1 MTRQQTAPQQLPQI
15 EIDEQELK
23 ELAKPKPPAG
33 LTFKTLLKF
42 VSLDICRGFNKHD
55 TKNEA
60 EPITGARINCATFP
74 DWLCVIDIDIKKDEK
89 TKKPREDAREF
100 VARLYSDKLKNLA
113 APIIKTPSG
122 GLHIYT
128 QKTAQNLSKTEI
140 KKFKTAFF
148 DVDIF
153 YKTNT
158 DRHIVIPPTEIR
170 TAAGYFKKYEILQ
183 DREITATE
191 SAALELLGLENPP
204 GFEATAEKNAEC
216 SSVSENENAQTLEQ
230 LTQNPGTVFFLNCW
244 IESKVRI
251 HNWCD
256 YSENERKELSLHSLF
271 SRVRYVYLRE
281 CEIYKK
287 AADFSKLYAHLLAVK
302 SRLNLTENAARSF
315 VYRMKYNEK
324 TEISTP
330 ARFLVFPALLL
341 EFSGWSEYSGK
352 YKEFIKTH
360 EKLRPIFEQI
370 PEKIKLPEK
379 IEFIELQKFGSA
391 NLSEIIKTD
400 FNDVFVC
407 LSALSSCVRMDRR
420 SGDWFVS
427 ECGEV
432 WTWRDSRMRKELIHI
447 KTRFTEK
454 RKNLNLWE
462 ILTKYHHL
470 IESNGVKFY
479 SEKVEEIS
487 LFRGYKI
494 KPEKNEDLSAFF
506 VQFVK
511 DLTASEN
518 DDIYAE
524 LLNWAAF
531 ICQNPAGMTGT
542 VPILTG
548 KQGCGKSTLAN
559 VFFKLFAPYSEK
571 LNTLASISSQFT
583 GNLEGKKFIQIEE
596 IENVS
601 EFSSNIENKL
611 KGYIT
616 DDTICIEKK
625 GLERYTAENVA
636 NFIGTSNYASPVRI
650 SANNRRFWIVKCSG
664 ENIGKND
671 YWRKIHETF
680 ERPEF
685 LPAVMWFLMHLDLSE
700 YNPHKLPQTVGNE
713 LINETHEDR
722 AAFLLWQHLEE
733 FEQIKGFYVLEKSK
747 IENTRENNK
756 ILNFS
761 EICGIERRMINGRRA
776 FWIIMTAENFEK
788 LRHYRG

>member
-1 MTRQQTAPQQLPQI
+1 MTKQQNAPQHLQELTEI
-15 EIDEQELK
+15 EIEEQELT
-23 ELAKPKPPAG
+23 EMAKIKITPKP
-33 LTFKTLLKF
+33 LTFKTLLNV
-42 VSLDICRGFNKHD
+42 VSLDICRRFEKFD
-55 TKNEA
+55 TKNEND
-60 EPITGARINCATFP
+60 PITGSRINTATFP
-74 DWLCVIDIDIKKDEK
+74 DWLCVIDIDIKKEEK
-89 TKKPREDAREF
+89 TKKPQPAALDF
-100 VARLYSDKLKNLA
+100 VARLYSEKLKDLA

-128 QKTAQNLSKTEI
+128 RRSSQNMKEKTEI
-140 KKFKTAFF
+140 KKFKTVFF
-148 DVDIF
+148 DVDVF
-153 YKTNT
+153 YRTEKSG
-158 DRHIVIPPTEIR
+158 HIVIPPTEIK
-170 TAAGYFKKYEILQ
+170 TAAGYFGKYEILQ

-191 SAALELLGLENPP
+191 SYALELLGLS
-204 GFEATAEKNAEC
+204 EKNENEKNENEKN
-216 SSVSENENAQTLEQ
+216 ENENGRKFEQ
-230 LTQNPGTVFFLNCW
+230 LTQNPGTVFFLDCW
-244 IESKVRI
+244 IESKAEI
-251 HNWCD
+251 HNWCE
-256 YSENERKELSLHSLF
+256 YSENEQKELSLHSLF
-271 SRVRYVYLRE
+271 SRVRYVFSRE

-287 AADFSKLYAHLLAVK
+287 AADFSKLYAHLMAVK

-341 EFSGWSEYSGK
+341 KFSGWSDYSEK
-352 YKEFIKTH
+352 YKNFIKTH

-391 NLSEIIKTD
+391 NLSEIIKSD

-432 WTWRDSRMRKELIHI
+432 WTWKDSRMRKELIHI

-470 IESNGVKFY
+470 IESNSVKFY

-487 LFRGYKI
+487 IFRGYKI
-494 KPEKNEDLSAFF
+494 EPAKNDDLSAFF

-511 DLTASEN
+511 DLTSSEN
-518 DDIYAE
+518 DDICAE

-531 ICQNPAGMTGT
+531 ILQNPNGMTGT

-601 EFSSNIENKL
+601 EFSSSIENKL

-636 NFIGTSNYASPVRI
+636 NFMGTSNYASPVRI
-650 SANNRRFWIVKCSG
+650 TANNRRFWVVKCSG
-664 ENIGKND
+664 DNIGKND

-680 ERPEF
+680 NRPEF

-756 ILNFS
+756 ILNYS
-761 EICGIERRMINGRRA
+761 EICAIERKMINGRRA